1 MPTMEKSGLAC
12 LGLLFLKKKEADN
25 TSPVVEDEVSSVSPD
40 SNHHCDARKIKPI
53 GFFTQKILFSNAF
66 QPQNTLQTSLE
77 H

>member
-1 MPTMEKSGLAC
+1 MLGPTF
-12 LGLLFLKKKEADN
+12 FLKKEADN
-25 TSPVVEDEVSSVSPD
+25 TSPVVEDEVSSANPD

-53 GFFTQKILFSNAF
+53 GFFTQKILFLNAF